1 MVELL
6 RSKMFN
12 IRRYLNP
19 TAVQRFAPLINTVIQ
34 DMSDDDLK
42 DAASALNQIDQ
53 MILMEQDNRAY
64 MRDTVNDY
72 PE

>member
-1 MVELL
+1 
-6 RSKMFN
+6 MFN